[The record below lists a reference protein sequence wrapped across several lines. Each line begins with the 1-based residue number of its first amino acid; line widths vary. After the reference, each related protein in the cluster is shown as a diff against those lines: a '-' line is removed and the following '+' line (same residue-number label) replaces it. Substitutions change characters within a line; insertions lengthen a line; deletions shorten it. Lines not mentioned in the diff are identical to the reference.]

1 MTNQNLRLGKCWKLL
16 WATLNKTACK
26 IWSVLDKVHFW
37 VKYLTPIFSPKPS
50 NVFTVKPDVLWW
62 ELCKFPPEHCILI
75 DSLSQASCNPR
86 KQVAQFI
93 WYLVA
98 RICWDF
104 PNITSVTWV
113 FWRQVC
119 KFLRGWATE
128 QLPRYS
134 RSCEKICTIC
144 WKHWRPANHN
154 IMQRSFFANGYQYRH
169 KQWFTYLQSF

>member
-75 DSLSQASCNPR
+75 DSLSQASCNPHE
-86 KQVAQFI
+86 QVAQFI

-104 PNITSVTWV
+104 PKYYKCYLSILKTGLQVFTWMSHRATTKIFSIMWKNLYHLLEALTTS
-113 FWRQVC
+113 
-119 KFLRGWATE
+119 K
-128 QLPRYS
+128 S
-134 RSCEKICTIC
+134 
-144 WKHWRPANHN
+144 
-154 IMQRSFFANGYQYRH
+154 
-169 KQWFTYLQSF
+169 